1 MIYVPVSD
9 RTVEQCESA
18 SDVAQGTGG
27 AILPKVHVQLYQGK
41 DAERYR
47 ARYRDGIEP
56 DETPYGFHLAQ
67 DEGFEV
73 TFSKDGPRNL
83 FAKVVNKLFDFDLVH
98 AWRNR
103 HAMSEADVI
112 WTMTEGE
119 AFAAALLMKLGAIP
133 RRPIL
138 SNAVWLLNRWP
149 SLTWL
154 RRWSYAALSD
164 ELTVMTVHS
173 LDCLP
178 IAKKAFPKLRSE
190 LMYFGINVEYFPISA
205 PKLSRDSDV
214 IHIVSAGNDRTR
226 DWDSLLD
233 AFGGDKRFRVTL
245 VCAWLDRARTAPF
258 ENVSLLHTSS
268 MSELRDL
275 YRDADVI
282 AVPMRKNVFSGITV
296 ALEAAALGKP
306 ILCTETGGVPTYFDR
321 DQVIYA
327 APGDAGALRE
337 ALLATTAASRKAAA
351 ERAQARFLER
361 DYSTRGL
368 IARYSNI
375 TRELL
380 SRA

>member
-1 MIYVPVSD
+1 M
-9 RTVEQCESA
+9 
-18 SDVAQGTGG
+18 
-27 AILPKVHVQLYQGK
+27 PKVHVQLYQGK

-47 ARYRDGIEP
+47 ARYREGIEP
-56 DETPYGFHLAQ
+56 DETPYGFHLAEE
-67 DEGFEV
+67 EGFDV

-103 HAMSEADVI
+103 HAMSAADVI

-119 AFAAALLMKLGAIP
+119 AFAAAFLMKLGVIP

-138 SNAVWLLNRWP
+138 SNAVWLLNRWR

-154 RRWSYAALSD
+154 RRRAYKALAD
-164 ELTVMTVHS
+164 ELAVMTVHS
-173 LDCLP
+173 LECLP
-178 IAKKAFPKLRSE
+178 IAQRAFPNLRSE
-190 LMYFGINVEYFPISA
+190 LMYFGVNVAYFPIA
-205 PKLSRDSDV
+205 PPQLAASSEV

-226 DWDSLLD
+226 DWDSLLE
-233 AFGGDKRFRVTL
+233 AFGGDDRFKVTL
-245 VCAWLDRARTAPF
+245 VCAWLDRTRTAEY

-268 MSELRDL
+268 MSDLRDL
-275 YRDADVI
+275 YREADVI
-282 AVPMRKNVFSGITV
+282 AVPMRENVFSGITV

-306 ILCTETGGVPTYFDR
+306 ILSTETGGVPTYFDR

-327 APGDAGALRE
+327 APGDAKALRE
-337 ALLATTAASRKAAA
+337 ALLATTPASRKAAA
-351 ERAQARFLER
+351 ERAQARFVER

-368 IARYSNI
+368 IARYSRI

-380 SRA
+380 SRS